1 LQARRQVPEAILK
14 QIISLN
20 NPDKELYDHAKNIF
34 TQEHLMLKGQQS
46 MVVQH
51 KQLGDQKVTQDPVV
65 VQDKQLAAQKVWS
78 SS

>member
-1 LQARRQVPEAILK
+1 
-14 QIISLN
+14 
-20 NPDKELYDHAKNIF
+20 
-34 TQEHLMLKGQQS
+34 MLKGQQS